1 MKKYFFA
8 NWKMYLNFNE
18 SVALAN
24 DFAEVFSKISEDKV
38 IAVFPSAVALKEVEK
53 VLTPNIA
60 TGPQNFYWV
69 EKGGYTGEVSAQMY
83 KECGCIYALIGHSER
98 RHIFKETDEDVN
110 NKLKA
115 AILSDLI
122 PVLCVGE
129 NKIERDS
136 ELQDIIV
143 KKQLELALQNQTFNG
158 KDFFVAYEPV
168 WAIGTGENCSA
179 VSAEHMAE
187 KIRAWVKEF
196 APSLEVKVLYGG
208 SVRPQN
214 ISEYLKERNID
225 GVLVGGASAKLEDWK
240 NIVFAE

>member
-1 MKKYFFA
+1 
-8 NWKMYLNFNE
+8 MYLNFNE
-18 SVALAN
+18 SIALAQEFN
-24 DFAEVFSKISEDKV
+24 EVFSKISDDK
-38 IAVFPSAVALKEVEK
+38 IMAVFPSALALKEVEK
-53 VLTPNIA
+53 VLSPNIA
-60 TGPQNFYWV
+60 VGPQNFYWV

-83 KECGCIYALIGHSER
+83 KECGCNYALIGHSER

-110 NKLKA
+110 NKLKVA
-115 AILSDLI
+115 LECGLI

-129 NKIERDS
+129 NKTERDA

-143 KKQLELALQNQTFNG
+143 KKQLELALQNQVFND

-187 KIRAWVKEF
+187 KIKIWTKEF
-196 APSLEVKVLYGG
+196 APNLEVKVLYGG
-208 SVRPQN
+208 SVRAQN
-214 ISEYLKERNID
+214 ILEYLKEKNID
-225 GVLVGGASAKLEDWK
+225 GVLVGGASTKLEDWK